1 LDSIVMSESISCK
14 HCAREIVESVPENAG
29 YVACAGMECGHMR
42 VYGLDKEDCRQVILR
57 SDLKV

>member
-1 LDSIVMSESISCK
+1 MSEYISCK
-14 HCAREIVESVPENAG
+14 HCTREIVDIVPENAG

>member
-1 LDSIVMSESISCK
+1 MEDEMRLARQICK
-14 HCAREIVESVPENAG
+14 YCDREIVESVPKDTG
-29 YVACAGMECGHMR
+29 HVACAGMECGHMR